1 MARMIVVVN
10 PEISTAPN
18 SNFCFKL
25 VLCFLGDALRGL
37 GSVTFLA
44 LLGLRLD
51 LVLPGEGWVLS
62 ELTGMVAGCCGTEYF

>member
-1 MARMIVVVN
+1 MIVVVN

-62 ELTGMVAGCCGTEYF
+62 ELTDMVAGCCGTEYF